1 MLLDGVSKRFPSGTV
16 LEGTTLRLEDG
27 QAVALLGPSGSGK
40 TTVLRILAGLETADS
55 GDVIFGHEQVTD
67 LAPAERNVALVFQET
82 VLYPFLDVRSN
93 IEFPLTTRGMPEEEI
108 AARVEAE
115 VRVLGIA
122 DLLRRRPN
130 QLSAGQR
137 HIVQMAK
144 ALVRNPSLLLIDEP
158 FRGLDP
164 ISIKRM
170 RTELRMLQQGYGVT
184 ALYATHDQEDAM
196 ALADRVAVM
205 NHGRILQVG
214 TPEEV
219 YNRPADL
226 FVATF
231 VGSPEMS
238 LLEGVGAATGVSV
251 TGLVL
256 PCSVGLRGDVLVG
269 VRPEAWAPSWQ
280 GLRANVDQ
288 VTDVGPHALLQ
299 ITTGAGRATVRWSH
313 DRPEHGTELT
323 LRPTAYHIFDPTT
336 GRAVYH
342 S

>member
-1 MLLDGVSKRFPSGTV
+1 MDGVSKRFSSGAV

-40 TTVLRILAGLETADS
+40 TTVLRILAGLEKTDS
-55 GDVIFGHEQVTD
+55 GDVLFGGEQVTD
-67 LAPAERNVALVFQET
+67 LPPAQRNVALVFQET
-82 VLYPFLDVRSN
+82 VLYPFLDVRAN
-93 IEFPLTTRGMPEEEI
+93 IEFPLTTKGLPETEI

-122 DLLRRRPN
+122 ELLRRRPN

-158 FRGLDP
+158 FAGLDP
-164 ISIKRM
+164 TSIERM
-170 RTELRMLQQGYGVT
+170 RAELRMLQRGYRVT

-196 ALADRVAVM
+196 ALADQVAVM
-205 NHGRILQVG
+205 SQGRILQVG

-219 YNRPADL
+219 YNRPADT

-238 LLEGVGAATGVSV
+238 LLEGFCSSGGVNV
-251 TGLVL
+251 AELTL
-256 PCSVGLRGDVLVG
+256 PCPRPLRGEVLVG
-269 VRPEAWAPSWQ
+269 IRPESWTHARR
-280 GLRANVDQ
+280 GVRARVGH
-288 VTDVGPHALLQ
+288 VTDLGPYALVEVM
-299 ITTGAGRATVRWSH
+299 TGAGPARVRWR
-313 DRPEHGTELT
+313 DDGPEKDLELT
-323 LRPTAYHIFDPTT
+323 LRPTDYHLFDPAT
-336 GRAVYH
+336 GRALFH